1 MLYMVTF
8 TINIPQML
16 ANIPAPW
23 ILWGMICSIAV
34 SDYRRG
40 YVLSYFLQYIFHFF
54 AHMLVLSPFWRVSQD
69 ESANGIRLLLADSVS
84 AVFYPMKF
92 HEIPRYSWFASH
104 MFHPFHPFHIFS
116 YLFIISPTLWWAFRN
131 VQDRLVGHPLGFPK
145 GVPLKGPPLGQ
156 VHQPDQQRAHHPHP
170 AAVVPHRDGGSGGW
184 DLQTHHGGGQ
194 VEGGDSTCDG
204 LVGALEHWTWL

>member
-1 MLYMVTF
+1 MLIYQRVNALNPNRTHRIHVLMLYMVTF

-104 MFHPFHPFHIFS
+104 IFHPFHPFHIFS
-116 YLFIISPTLWWAFRN
+116 YLFHHFSYFMMGIQKCP
-131 VQDRLVGHPLGFPK
+131 
-145 GVPLKGPPLGQ
+145 GPPGRTS
-156 VHQPDQQRAHHPHP
+156 PGIP
-170 AAVVPHRDGGSGGW
+170 
-184 DLQTHHGGGQ
+184 
-194 VEGGDSTCDG
+194 
-204 LVGALEHWTWL
+204 